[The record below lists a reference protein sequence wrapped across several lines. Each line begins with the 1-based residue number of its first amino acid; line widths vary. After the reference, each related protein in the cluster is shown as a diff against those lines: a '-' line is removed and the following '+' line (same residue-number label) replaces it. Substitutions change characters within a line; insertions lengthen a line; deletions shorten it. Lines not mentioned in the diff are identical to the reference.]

1 MAHRL
6 QWGWGEAIVGACG
19 KLFPPKGIQS
29 QLNKQK
35 NMVSKIMCQHWKVEW
50 VEVKRDSKLQ
60 LKVLKNSLTNNV
72 LLG

>member
-1 MAHRL
+1 
-6 QWGWGEAIVGACG
+6 
-19 KLFPPKGIQS
+19 
-29 QLNKQK
+29 
-35 NMVSKIMCQHWKVEW
+35 MVSKIMCQHWKVEW